1 MGDVKYLS
9 HTGGLDNKDD
19 NKEEVSLVHLVRE
32 VDIQPN
38 NTGPSSH
45 SLRFGFLLFKKD
57 HCKGFPYRIPFKK
70 TRD

>member
-32 VDIQPN
+32 VDVQPSHP
-38 NTGPSSH
+38 GSS
-45 SLRFGFLLFKKD
+45 L
-57 HCKGFPYRIPFKK
+57 
-70 TRD
+70 